1 MTAVDPDRLAAV
13 RADYAHCFGCGL
25 DNDAGLRIDGFERD
39 GTTVAARFRPGA
51 QHRGFQGVLHGG
63 IVATALDEIL
73 AWTAILVARTM
84 AVTATLDLKYR
95 APAPGGRYFLQCCPG
110 TRVGLALADALQHL
124 VVATFTA
131 HVKQA
136 QPHADQFRKLRCG
149 DVVEIS
155 RQTVT

>member
-95 APAPGGRYFLQCCPG
+95 APAPGDATYRLEGTLVEQRGRRLVLFGHCSIDATRIAEARGLFL
-110 TRVGLALADALQHL
+110 
-124 VVATFTA
+124 ATE
-131 HVKQA
+131 
-136 QPHADQFRKLRCG
+136 P
-149 DVVEIS
+149 VEL
-155 RQTVT
+155 